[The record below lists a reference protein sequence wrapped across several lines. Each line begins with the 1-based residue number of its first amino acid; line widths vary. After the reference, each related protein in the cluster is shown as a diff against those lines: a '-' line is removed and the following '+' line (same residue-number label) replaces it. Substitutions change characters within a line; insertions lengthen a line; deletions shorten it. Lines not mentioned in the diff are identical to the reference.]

1 MQTKNYSRL
10 STCIRCAIAGV
21 TTLALTAPVWANTE
35 EQTQAAAQE
44 RVERI
49 AVVGSRS
56 APRSVAD
63 SPVPV
68 DIIGGDELM
77 KSGSTDMLNMMTAT
91 VPSMNVHSH
100 PISDAATLI
109 RPLNLRG
116 LSSDSTLILVNGKR
130 RHRSAV
136 ITMLGGGL
144 NDGAQGPDISA
155 IPGAAIKQVEILR
168 DGAAAQYG
176 SDAIAGVVNF
186 VLNDRDEGGHIE
198 VRRGEFYAGD
208 GTSNEINA
216 NIGLPLTDAGFFN
229 ISAQY
234 KASDA
239 TSRSTQHAGAVNQV
253 AYGNPNISIDQPVQV
268 WGSPKISDDIAIFAN
283 AGLDLGNGREAYLF
297 GNYSERDVMGGFYF
311 RDPYTRNQ
319 VFSNDGGQTLIVANT
334 DFSQGDCPVVS
345 LADPTFSVVNA
356 QVQALP
362 AHCFTFF
369 SWFPG
374 GFTPSFGGNI
384 TDTSLVGG
392 TKGEFQSGFLAGT
405 MYDFSATVGRS
416 EAGFKIINTVN
427 STLGPDSPTEFDPG
441 RYIQLEKHFNADFY
455 RFVPVGLYED
465 LAVAGGLQ
473 WSEESFEIVAGETA
487 SWEVGP
493 YVEQGLDFI
502 GSNGYPGF
510 SPDAAGV
517 FVRRHWAAYLDVE
530 AEVTEHLLAGF
541 ALRHEDYETF
551 GTTTNFKLT
560 GQYRLTDDFAIRAST
575 STGFRAPTVGQANI
589 STFRTATDDAGNLV
603 DIALLAPSN
612 PVAQLYGATE
622 LTPETSKSYTLGLV
636 YSGNSFFMTADAYRI
651 DIDDRLSQSDT
662 INIDDTERQ
671 RLRDLGFKGVE
682 GLSQLNFYTNDFST
696 RTTGLDIVMNYGT
709 ALLSGRSTFSLA
721 YNWNKTEVT
730 RFSDITGAFKVS
742 RLEKDL
748 PKQRATLTWSQEWND
763 ISMFLRSNYY
773 GSYQGVHFDTI
784 AKQASSKVTFDL
796 EVNYAINDAFS
807 VAVGAQ
813 NLFDTKPER
822 VDYTD
827 TGFPQDFLGGKYYE
841 TSPMGINGGFWYL
854 RGRYSF

>member
-21 TTLALTAPVWANTE
+21 TSLALTAPVWANTE
-35 EQTQAAAQE
+35 EQTEAATQE

-77 KSGSTDMLNMMTAT
+77 KTGSTDMLNMMATT

-216 NIGLPLTDAGFFN
+216 NIGMPLSDAGFFN
-229 ISAQY
+229 VSAQY
-234 KASDA
+234 KSSDP
-239 TSRSTQHAGAVNQV
+239 TSRSVQRGDALQHIAD
-253 AYGNPNISIDQPVQV
+253 GNPNILQPAVQI

-283 AGLDLGNGREAYLF
+283 AGLDLGNGRDAYLF
-297 GNYSERDVMGGFYF
+297 GNYSERDVLGGFYY
-311 RDPYTRNQ
+311 RDPYTRGG
-319 VFSNDGGQTLIVANT
+319 VFSNDGGETLLVANT
-334 DFSQGDCPVVS
+334 NPALGGCPTVS
-345 LADPTFSVVNA
+345 LADPSFNAVNS
-356 QVQALP
+356 QVNALP

-369 SWFPG
+369 SMFPG
-374 GFTPSFGGNI
+374 GFTPNFGGNI

-392 TKGEFQSGFLAGT
+392 TKGEFLSGPLQGT

-416 EAGFKIINTVN
+416 EASFSIVNTVN
-427 STLGPDSPTEFDPG
+427 ASLGPDTPTEFEPG
-441 RYIQLEKHFNADFY
+441 KYIQLEKHFNADFY

-473 WSEESFEIVAGETA
+473 WSEESFEIVAGDVA
-487 SWEVGP
+487 SWEIGP
-493 YVEQGLDFI
+493 YIDDGMSI
-502 GSNGYPGF
+502 GSNGFPGF
-510 SPDAAGV
+510 KPDDAGV
-517 FVRRHWAAYLDVE
+517 YTRRHWAAYVDLE
-530 AEVTEHLLAGF
+530 AEFSENFLAGF

-551 GTTTNFKLT
+551 GTTTNYKLT
-560 GQYRLTDDFAIRAST
+560 GQYRLTDDLAFRAST

-589 STFRTATDDAGNLV
+589 SNVRTAVAEGELV
-603 DIALLAPSN
+603 DIALLSPTN
-612 PVAQLYGATE
+612 PVSQLFGATE
-622 LTPETSKSYTLGLV
+622 LTPETSTSYALGVV
-636 YSGNSFFMTADAYRI
+636 YSGYDFFMTADLYRI
-651 DIDDRLSQSDT
+651 DVDDRISQSAE
-662 INIDDTERQ
+662 IPITEEQ
-671 RLRDLGFKGVE
+671 KEQLRATGIRGVDS
-682 GLSQLNFYTNDFST
+682 LSLISFYTNDFST
-696 RTTGLDIVMNYGT
+696 KTTGLDVVMNYG
-709 ALLSGRSTFSLA
+709 ADLFNGRSTFSLA

-730 RFSDITGAFKVS
+730 KFSDITGAFKVS
-742 RLEKDL
+742 RLEQDL
-748 PKQRATLTWSQEWND
+748 PRHRATLGWNQQWND
-763 ISMFLRSNYY
+763 VSMFVRGNYF
-773 GSYQGVHFDTI
+773 GKYQGVHADSDGLNVNAS
-784 AKQASSKVTFDL
+784 AKITFDV

-813 NLFDTKPER
+813 NVFDTKPER
-822 VDYTD
+822 LPADM
-827 TGFPQDFLGGKYYE
+827 QSILGAKYFE
-841 TSPMGINGGFWYL
+841 TSPMGINGGFWYV